1 MAVHEMRAERIAF
14 ERRSI
19 INGQMLGCEPHFH
32 AALEF
37 VLILEGSVEAHADAQ
52 KYQLHAGD
60 VYLSFPNQV
69 HFFENDSPDQRC
81 WIAIVPLSMCSDY
94 KKVLRQ
100 YLPATNR
107 IPASKVSPQV
117 GMLLEQMKAAE
128 GAYAESMQKGYW
140 LAILG
145 LLLPHMELTPS
156 QGNENDV
163 LRSLLNYCIENLN
176 GDLRLDEVAE
186 RVCVGKYYISHLF
199 SEKLGLRFNDYV
211 NSLRI
216 SEACRYLL
224 NSDYSITEISEIV
237 GFNTL
242 RTFNR
247 AFIKQIGVS
256 PSDYRKNEAISTKR
270 QKGTIFVGDY

>member
-199 SEKLGLRFNDYV
+199 RERLGIGFHEYVNMMRVNEAEKLLRETTLPV
-211 NSLRI
+211 
-216 SEACRYLL
+216 
-224 NSDYSITEISEIV
+224 TEVGYQV
-237 GFNTL
+237 GFSCS

-247 AFIKQIGVS
+247 VFQKQVGCS
-256 PSDYRKNEAISTKR
+256 PREYRQTGGAIHGS
-270 QKGTIFVGDY
+270 GL